1 MKILSYYP
9 IHRTFLNSIASLFP
23 ETEFDLAR
31 TPQIVL
37 GECEK
42 IWDKNLIPF
51 ENNIHILDEGWD
63 KVDDSKYD
71 LRITWYPTEQFLSRN
86 WSIPSVY
93 VVLNRG
99 DPVLLGNESVIIYNT
114 QQPTPKK
121 HIYLTVGSSHVG
133 RWTGEDNR
141 TYFVDQKSWK
151 VRWSNK
157 TIIGNWASMLIE
169 TLEEIRM
176 RVPFYFPLE
185 QVPWEMWMAKRREL
199 RAYIEI
205 SIRAMSSTFF
215 ESLLMGQ
222 PTVVPNWPEFNSVI
236 KHGENGL
243 LYRTKEECTH
253 MAGLLIND
261 YDLAKKLGAAGR
273 ETAEAIAGDDIRK
286 KQWTEAFNLAL
297 EKKGK

>member
-1 MKILSYYP
+1 
-9 IHRTFLNSIASLFP
+9 
-23 ETEFDLAR
+23 
-31 TPQIVL
+31 
-37 GECEK
+37 
-42 IWDKNLIPF
+42 
-51 ENNIHILDEGWD
+51 
-63 KVDDSKYD
+63 
-71 LRITWYPTEQFLSRN
+71 
-86 WSIPSVY
+86 
-93 VVLNRG
+93 
-99 DPVLLGNESVIIYNT
+99 
-114 QQPTPKK
+114 
-121 HIYLTVGSSHVG
+121 
-133 RWTGEDNR
+133 
-141 TYFVDQKSWK
+141 
-151 VRWSNK
+151 
-157 TIIGNWASMLIE
+157 MLIE
-169 TLEEIRM
+169 TLQEVRM

-253 MAGLLIND
+253 MASLLIND

-273 ETAEAIAGDDIRK
+273 ETANRIAGDDVRK